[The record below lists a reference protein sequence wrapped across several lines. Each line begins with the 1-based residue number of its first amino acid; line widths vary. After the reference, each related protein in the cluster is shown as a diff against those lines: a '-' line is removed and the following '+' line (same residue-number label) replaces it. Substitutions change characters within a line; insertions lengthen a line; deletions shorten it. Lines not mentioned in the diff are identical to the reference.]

1 MLRRLFTLTLVLTFP
16 LITAV
21 AVTAPDAVEFAG
33 LAHKVVA
40 GPDSDGDLE
49 ISVKLT
55 ARNTTDDDQNVKVI
69 VRAVDRED
77 YEVFDMAL
85 TGKVKARESRVL
97 TDTQFISEKVYK
109 TVVRWEIED

>member
-1 MLRRLFTLTLVLTFP
+1 MLRRLLTLTLILTLP
-16 LITAV
+16 LITA
-21 AVTAPDAVEFAG
+21 AVSAPDGIEFTG

-55 ARNTTDDDQNVKVI
+55 ARNTTDEEQNVKVI
-69 VRAVDRED
+69 VRAVDRDD

-85 TGKVKARESRVL
+85 TGKVKARESRIL

-109 TVVRWEIED
+109 SVVRWEIED